1 MHAKPCLAAAGTA
14 ARHRGGARFAS
25 PYRRRL
31 NDWMP
36 MANVYRA
43 RWLIDASANAVAD
56 GAVLAS
62 EGRIVRVG
70 PWSQLAAHVG
80 PSDAVEHFPDGALLP
95 GFVNAHTHLALSDMA
110 GKFRPTR
117 NFTAWIGRL
126 TARLWARG
134 QESARRAVGLGV
146 EQSLAAGSVAAGDMA
161 HDPTFDVPADE
172 ARGRWVVFRELFRFG
187 PAGLAGVEKAVA
199 GLESRPVSATIRLG
213 LAPHAPY
220 TAGVEVFMAARQA
233 ADARGWRLSTHI
245 HETEDEISGIERGE
259 GTLQDWMRRLRIL
272 PADWRPAGVRPI
284 RMLADAGFFTG
295 PVLVAHANY
304 LTDEDIAI
312 LARSGSS
319 VAYCP
324 RSHAFFKHTGH
335 PWRRLLAAGVN
346 VCLGTDSLASS
357 PSLSVLDEA
366 RHVFAHEPGADP
378 RTLLEMATRRG
389 ARALGLEE
397 AVGDLRPGL
406 AAEFCVV
413 RPLAETTDP
422 LGAILAGEGAVSVCA
437 RHAPGEPGG

>member
-1 MHAKPCLAAAGTA
+1 
-14 ARHRGGARFAS
+14 
-25 PYRRRL
+25 
-31 NDWMP
+31 

-43 RWLIDASANAVAD
+43 RWLIDASGHAVAD
-56 GAVLAS
+56 AAVLAS

-70 PWSQLAAHVG
+70 PWSQLAAHIG

-117 NFTAWIGRL
+117 NFWGWITRL
-126 TARLWARG
+126 MTRLFVRRLAAA
-134 QESARRAVGLGV
+134 ERAVRLGV
-146 EQSLAAGSVAAGDMA
+146 EQSLAAGTVAAGDMA
-161 HDPTFDVPADE
+161 HDDTCDVPPDE
-172 ARGRWVVFRELFRFG
+172 ARGRWVIFRELFRFG

-199 GLESRPVSATIRLG
+199 GLEARPASATIRLG

-220 TAGVEVFMAARQA
+220 TAGPEVFLAARRA
-233 ADARGWRLSTHI
+233 ADARGWPLSMHL
-245 HETEDEISGIERGE
+245 HETQDEIAFIEHGE
-259 GTLQDWMRRLRIL
+259 GPLSDWLSHLGIL

-284 RMLADAGFFTG
+284 RMLADAGFFAG

-378 RTLLEMATRRG
+378 RTLLAMATRRG

-422 LGAILAGEGAVSVCA
+422 LGAILAGEGAVGVCA
-437 RHAPGEPGG
+437 RHPPGKPGG